1 MTGSAANPVVLDPF
15 RTIIEVGWNFVT
27 HIAVKVSV
35 GLDNLG
41 GHTSTHLDVPNY
53 EDITT
58 TIPDADW
65 GVIWTIVPADYLEEL
80 LFIGSDVYESRY
92 LQLFGKDIHTASAWK
107 KDSALPE
114 GGSWIGLDEED
125 YTYTGLPDM
134 EATGSVDIQSITN
147 GPPSFTPSPLAGW
160 EEEPGGTGGGMHIP
174 GDETK
179 IFDQVP
185 NPSFRL
191 LYNAIWTDGPY
202 WARGPGSSKG
212 YGGYLGNV
220 ETSVINKVFSDATF
234 TITYKNQHYRPVAT
248 YFVPGANEPD
258 LWVLLKKQTS

>member
-1 MTGSAANPVVLDPF
+1 MPGTAANPVVLDPF

-27 HIAVKVSV
+27 HIAIKVSA
-35 GLDNLG
+35 GIDDLG

-65 GVIWTIVPADYLEEL
+65 GTIWRIVPADYIAEL
-80 LFIGSDVYESRY
+80 LFVGSDTFESRY
-92 LQLFGKDIHTASAWK
+92 LQLAGKDIHTASAWK

-114 GGSWIGLDEED
+114 GGSWIGLSEED
-125 YTYTGLPDM
+125 YTYSGLPDM
-134 EATGSVDIQSITN
+134 EASGSVDIQSLTN
-147 GPPSFTPSPLAGW
+147 TEAYTPFPQAGW
-160 EEEPGGTGGGMHIP
+160 QDEPGGTGGGMHIP

-179 IFDQVP
+179 IFDMVP
-185 NPSFRL
+185 NPTLRF
-191 LYNAIWTDGPY
+191 YTNAIWTDGPY

-212 YGGYLGNV
+212 YGGYTGHV
-220 ETSVINKVFSDATF
+220 ETDIINKVFSDALLTV
-234 TITYKNQHYRPVAT
+234 TYKNQHYRPVAT
-248 YFVPGANEPD
+248 YFVPDPAEPD